1 VITIRWQITQL
12 GWATHLERPKTDA
25 SEDQVSLD
33 ADTVETLRAHR
44 RTQLRE
50 RLAAGSDWT
59 DNGLVFV
66 TTAGRALHPADV
78 TDHFHDLGRQ
88 AGLPPIRL
96 HDLRHGAAAIALAAG
111 VDMKTIS
118 DTLRHSSIVVTA
130 DIYGSILPQLAQ
142 DAAEK
147 TAAIIP
153 RKHRATPAA

>member
-1 VITIRWQITQL
+1 MGRL
-12 GWATHLERPKTDA
+12 RPDA
-25 SEDQVSLD
+25 
-33 ADTVETLRAHR
+33 
-44 RTQLRE
+44 RE
-50 RLAAGSDWT
+50 LAGVPHS
-59 DNGLVFV
+59 G
-66 TTAGRALHPADV
+66 
-78 TDHFHDLGRQ
+78 
-88 AGLPPIRL
+88 